1 MHASAHVKRVQC
13 AYLLLSEG
21 AIELL
26 AVVRSGDATRGL
38 VLALLLD
45 LRGMLEIRGA
55 KLRVAERAVAAGVL
69 GAVLVMLLLLV
80 QAVPQSVLLLAL
92 LLMLVLLSCSGL
104 CAVASSMPML
114 SSSASRKLLVAATIC
129 SLEMLLMSNVRTAL
143 STGVTGAVGAVG
155 AASLEAVLISA
166 LLSVVVV
173 AAVNRCAMGV
183 AMALATA
190 VRKPNMV

>member
-13 AYLLLSEG
+13 AYLLLSEE

-38 VLALLLD
+38 MLALLLD

-69 GAVLVMLLLLV
+69 GAVLVMLLLLL

-92 LLMLVLLSCSGL
+92 LLMLVLMSCSGHS
-104 CAVASSMPML
+104 AVASSVPML
-114 SSSASRKLLVAATIC
+114 SSSLSRKLLVAATIC
-129 SLEMLLMSNVRTAL
+129 SFEMLLMSNVRTAL
-143 STGVTGAVGAVG
+143 STGVTGAVGA
-155 AASLEAVLISA
+155 ASQEAVLISA

-173 AAVNRCAMGV
+173 AAVNRYAMSV